1 METSAKTSIE
11 RSKKLPAA
19 MKEKILKLLV
29 TGQKYLNTEYKNGV
43 VVNLRTP
50 RGMSKISKMVKGCSI
65 GADKNGFF
73 VYTHRARSKSYK
85 DPLKIPKRAI
95 DFIESTG

>member
-29 TGQKYLNTEYKNGV
+29 TRQKYLNTEYKNGIV
-43 VVNLRTP
+43 LNLRAP
-50 RGMSKISKMVKGCSI
+50 RGMSKISKNIKECSV

-73 VYTHRARSKSYK
+73 VYTHRARSKSHK
-85 DPLKIPKRAI
+85 DPLKITKREI
-95 DFIESTG
+95 DFIETTG